1 MVTITLHFF
10 LHRYNL
16 DSQMSHYQKK
26 NCSLLISELETVRIA
41 LV

>member
-1 MVTITLHFF
+1 MVTITFHFF

-26 NCSLLISELETVRIA
+26 NSLLLVGELETVRIT